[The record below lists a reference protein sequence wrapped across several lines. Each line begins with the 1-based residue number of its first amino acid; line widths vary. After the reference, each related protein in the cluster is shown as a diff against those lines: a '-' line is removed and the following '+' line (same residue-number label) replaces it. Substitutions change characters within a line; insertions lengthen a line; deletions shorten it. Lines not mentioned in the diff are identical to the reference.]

1 MDHSGRAL
9 DFPESSYLIKKS
21 WIHGIDFS
29 MFVFLTVV
37 YISFLNYFELNVKVI
52 TSICIEFK
60 EM

>member
-29 MFVFLTVV
+29 MYVCIFNCCIYFFL
-37 YISFLNYFELNVKVI
+37 EL
-52 TSICIEFK
+52 F
-60 EM
+60 